1 MTDREKLLAKIRA
14 LTAKTV
20 AAGCT
25 EAEAM
30 AAAEKVA
37 ELMREH
43 AIPDDLVEMEN
54 ASMGV
59 RFNAR
64 HVKTKLCSA
73 IGVSTNCAIMHSRDG
88 RDRTNTIV
96 YVGPAPGPQIACY
109 LHDVLHRAVG
119 DAVKEFRKGNFYRAR
134 RSDKTRRK
142 AVDDFAFSMITALCS
157 RLVKLFRETISTERY
172 RAASRAC
179 DALFPDAITVKRR
192 ENKTRFVAAEFA
204 GFVAA
209 DRVNIHHG
217 VERGAIAGLIGK
229 AGA

>member
-1 MTDREKLLAKIRA
+1 MTEREKLLAKIRA

-37 ELMREH
+37 ALMREH

-64 HVKTKLCSA
+64 HMKAKLCSA
-73 IGVSTNCAIMHSRDG
+73 IGVSTNCAIVHSRNG
-88 RDRTNTIV
+88 RSRENTVI
-96 YVGPAPGPQIACY
+96 YVGPAAGPQVACY
-109 LHDVLHRAVG
+109 LHDVLHRAV
-119 DAVKEFRKGNFYRAR
+119 DAAVKAFRKGDFYRAR

-142 AVDDFAFSMITALCS
+142 AVDDFTFSMVDGLCR
-157 RLVKLFRETISTERY
+157 RLVNLFRETISSERY
-172 RAASRAC
+172 NAASRAC
-179 DALFPDAITVKRR
+179 EALFPDAITVKRR
-192 ENKTRFVAAEFA
+192 ENKARFAAAQFA
-204 GFVAA
+204 GLVAA
-209 DRVNIHHG
+209 DQVNIHRG
-217 VERGAIAGLIGK
+217 VERGVVSGLIGK